1 MPFFNFNLAKEKIK
15 GTKRKPGKKYDIIE
29 RNCEG
34 VIIKENGIYLVLYN
48 NIKYKITSQSY
59 DGTNKRTIYAKVR
72 DKFSH
77 RIKIIR
83 DKDSRK
89 WVDTRFYCAIC
100 DGLICKGK
108 IIKNIFGEIL
118 FHVRVCYNPADVE
131 GTSLALKEWHRY
143 KASVEAGEVDEN
155 NEL

>member
-1 MPFFNFNLAKEKIK
+1 MPFFDFSFSKVKAK
-15 GTKRKPGKKYDIIE
+15 GTKRKPAKRYIIIE

-34 VIIKENGIYLVLYN
+34 VIIKEQDIYFVLYN
-48 NIKYKITSQSY
+48 NTKYKITSQSY
-59 DGTNKRTIYAKVR
+59 DGTNKRTIYARKR
-72 DKFSH
+72 DKYNH
-77 RIKIIR
+77 RVKIIR

-108 IIKNIFGEIL
+108 IVKNIFDEIL
-118 FHVRVCYNPADVE
+118 FHIRVCYNPADVE
-131 GTSLALKEWHRY
+131 GTSLALREWHRY
-143 KASVEAGEVDEN
+143 KARIDAGEIDEN